1 MPEGRPKQEA
11 LKKLEV
17 VLDSVIDAYARA
29 AGLATGRAEY
39 QTLLQQV
46 ILDLTTY
53 YKYRH
58 KSTKGLP
65 ELINQYRPKP

>member
-1 MPEGRPKQEA
+1 MKSYEEMPEGRPKQDA

-39 QTLLQQV
+39 QPLLQQV
-46 ILDLTTY
+46 ILDLTNY

-65 ELINQYRPKP
+65 AVD